1 MTRSERTRWVIG
13 GLVLAAILV
22 ATAVVWW
29 LRGREVASVVVGVG
43 SLLAAIVGL
52 VPLLAGRSAPAA
64 GAPPESVTVIRAG
77 LFGRVRR
84 VLVRAASGSRN
95 EVSAGAG
102 GIVEDTGVENQSAPP
117 RQIGPTG
124 QLAPAPTEPAA
135 LVGTPAPAPQDGGTV
150 QPSQPGRP
158 VAATAPTASAAV
170 SPAGPV
176 RGRLVPAVDG
186 GARTPPGAGGIPSG
200 VGLEARVVDGM
211 VSRDVQ
217 LDRILEKIHSG
228 ETGIFAVLGGHGMGK
243 SAFLRQ
249 LHDRVAR
256 DAPDVLR
263 LPAEGA
269 MLVDK
274 YGLSESL
281 SGQYGE
287 GLTPTAAGLLLERSS
302 NLLGNLVNDLLPEF
316 GLAGPGGGNRRFE
329 RFVLAIAAA
338 KTAGDRPVQVKN
350 ELSAFGFGRMTDTR
364 IDVTLTETAAAIV
377 DRARKAQW
385 RIDEA
390 FIADWQ
396 AWLNGR
402 RAVVILDGFET
413 LIDDAVGQWLVGLAW
428 RLPNTLVV
436 VPLIPRDY
444 AEHVRSLVDPNRSEE
459 LPLLSTGEVWE
470 YLRHH
475 LGGGATTELAQA
487 VYDFTGGH
495 PSAVGLVHR
504 LIQER
509 GAEARQADQL
519 RGMLARL
526 SADGGL
532 NVAGLVEA
540 ILGRRR
546 RALLRAVEVAALLNS
561 FDPPLLQRLL
571 ETDAEPDGGP
581 GGAERAASDA
591 SSVIAEFQRLG
602 LLDRVTDGTRFRV
615 HEFIRPALAAR
626 MARLYPQRW
635 TPIHRAAAAHYFEL
649 ITEFEDKTDKAYGSW
664 YKYEDPLWQAYETEW
679 LYHCAQLPD
688 ERYLTRTRFVLIF
701 MEAFWWWGLYVDFR
715 FCHHLLE
722 SWESAAQD
730 DDDRKLLRQLHR
742 FQLNYLPGPDK
753 PAGPHWTE
761 VRRALRAV
769 REVCGLRGGWRDPRL
784 PADVQE
790 SQFRTSLYLR
800 LFDAHALWYDG
811 RPEQA
816 AEEYRKLEP
825 DFLELGDDVM
835 TAWFYY
841 EWGDIGLSA
850 GDPGTAATR
859 VGQAL
864 RLAGEMADGP
874 EGEVD
879 SELLANLHR
888 CLGDLCWPR
897 DPVTAAT
904 EYGLAVRHAFLFQ
917 RTDNALDRS
926 VNAPDEYT
934 QRFYQE
940 ITDRAT
946 ARARESA
953 DRPDRDEIMAALVA
967 PTGGAAP
974 GDLRSAVLAG
984 LFPRNALDA
993 ELHLRES
1000 EFADYWGDVVEGW
1013 DLDIPAELERAIT
1026 LADQIGPEQPPG

>member
-1 MTRSERTRWVIG
+1 
-13 GLVLAAILV
+13 
-22 ATAVVWW
+22 
-29 LRGREVASVVVGVG
+29 
-43 SLLAAIVGL
+43 
-52 VPLLAGRSAPAA
+52 
-64 GAPPESVTVIRAG
+64 
-77 LFGRVRR
+77 
-84 VLVRAASGSRN
+84 
-95 EVSAGAG
+95 
-102 GIVEDTGVENQSAPP
+102 
-117 RQIGPTG
+117 
-124 QLAPAPTEPAA
+124 
-135 LVGTPAPAPQDGGTV
+135 
-150 QPSQPGRP
+150 
-158 VAATAPTASAAV
+158 
-170 SPAGPV
+170 
-176 RGRLVPAVDG
+176 
-186 GARTPPGAGGIPSG
+186 
-200 VGLEARVVDGM
+200 
-211 VSRDVQ
+211 
-217 LDRILEKIHSG
+217 
-228 ETGIFAVLGGHGMGK
+228 
-243 SAFLRQ
+243 
-249 LHDRVAR
+249 
-256 DAPDVLR
+256 
-263 LPAEGA
+263 
-269 MLVDK
+269 MLVDR

-281 SGQYGE
+281 SGQYGDD
-287 GLTPTAAGLLLERSS
+287 LTPTAAGLLLERSS
-302 NLLGNLVNDLLPEF
+302 NLLGNLSEVRP
-316 GLAGPGGGNRRFE
+316 PGSDGEDHQFDG
-329 RFVLAIAAA
+329 FVQAIGTA
-338 KTAGDRPVQVKN
+338 KTAGEALVRVTN
-350 ELSAFGFGRMTDTR
+350 EVSASTLGRTDTR
-364 IDVTLTETAAAIV
+364 IDITVTETAAAVV
-377 DRARKAQW
+377 DRARRAQW
-385 RIDEA
+385 LIDEA

-402 RAVVILDGFET
+402 RAVVVLDGFET

-459 LPLLSTGEVWE
+459 LPLLSTGEVGE

-475 LGGGATTELAQA
+475 LGGGATTELAEA
-487 VYDFTGGH
+487 VHDFTGGH

-509 GAEARQADQL
+509 GEEARQPDQL
-519 RGMLARL
+519 RAVLARL
-526 SADGGL
+526 SADGEL
-532 NVAGLVEA
+532 NVARLVEA

-561 FDPPLLQRLL
+561 FDPPLLQRVL
-571 ETDAEPDGGP
+571 ETDADLDEGP
-581 GGAERAASDA
+581 AGAERAALDA

-602 LLDRVTDGTRFRV
+602 LLDRASDGTRFRV

-635 TPIHRAAAAHYFEL
+635 RPIHRAAAAHYFEL

-664 YKYEDPLWQAYETEW
+664 YKYEDPVWQAYETEW

-701 MEAFWWWGLYVDFR
+701 MEAFWWWGLYVDFP

-742 FQLNYLPGPDK
+742 FHLNYLPGPAK
-753 PAGPHWTE
+753 PAGAHWTE

-784 PADVQE
+784 PADIQE
-790 SQFRTSLYLR
+790 SRFRTSLYLR
-800 LFDAHALWYDG
+800 LFDAHALWYDD
-811 RPEQA
+811 RPDQA

-850 GDPGTAATR
+850 DDPAAAATR

-864 RLAGEMADGP
+864 RLAREMADGP

-888 CLGDLCWPR
+888 CLGDLCWPG

-917 RTDNALDRS
+917 RTDNALDHS

-940 ITDRAT
+940 ISDRAT
-946 ARARESA
+946 GRARESA
-953 DRPDRDEIMAALVA
+953 DRTDREEIIAALVA

-974 GDLRSAVLAG
+974 GDIRSTVLTG
-984 LFPRNALDA
+984 LFPRNALDT

-1000 EFADYWGDVVEGW
+1000 EFAEYWGDVVERW
-1013 DLDIPAELERAIT
+1013 DLDIPAELELAIA
-1026 LADQIGPEQPPG
+1026 LADRIHAQRSPG